1 MKQSS
6 YMHQPSHNYIYL
18 STVYYCTVQVLY
30 STEQLDQVFWQLHCH
45 TTSIMHPCNAY
56 SF

>member
-18 STVYYCTVQVLY
+18 STVYYCTVQALY